1 MGKERNFKSISPSAK
16 ALMQFKAHTQ
26 IPFAKQTVKVLLNE
40 DENTGALNKD
50 FGFWASVV
58 HFENRYYSVNELALE
73 IPATNILELSSGFNY
88 RGLEFTNSKPDIHY
102 IDTDL
107 PDIISYKKQ
116 IVSSF
121 EKTHSTGRLD
131 YEALNALDKK
141 QFQAIVDRFN
151 NRPLTIIN
159 EGLLVYLSKKEK
171 SKLCRIIRTHLEKQQ
186 GYWITADIYLNHNP
200 GRIGSDKGKK
210 WDRFFSKQNVT
221 NQMFESFEEA
231 EEFFFNNGFVL
242 DKEYI
247 PDYSK
252 LSASEK
258 LLQVA
263 SPEQLDKLGKSGKVQ
278 ATWRLKLE

>member
-26 IPFAKQTVKVLLNE
+26 IPFAKQAVKVLLNE
-40 DENTGALNKD
+40 DENTGTLNKD

-73 IPATNILELSSGFNY
+73 ISGTNILELSSGFNY
-88 RGLEFTNSKPDIHY
+88 RGLEFANSKPEIHY

-116 IVSSF
+116 IASSF
-121 EKTHSTGRLD
+121 EKTYLKGKLD
-131 YEALNALDKK
+131 YAALNALDKK

-159 EGLLVYLSKKEK
+159 EGLLVYLSKEEK
-171 SKLCRIIRTHLEKQQ
+171 NKLCRIIRTHLEKQQ

-200 GRIGSDKGKK
+200 GQIGSDKGKK

-252 LSASEK
+252 LSSSEK

-278 ATWRLKLE
+278 ATWRLKLK